1 MKEKNLIAV
10 VLLLIGL
17 LVVPFFKD
25 TIGTLFLFVFVGGAV
40 VLLVIF
46 VIIGSLMMVFRGA

>member
-1 MKEKNLIAV
+1 LKEKNIVAI

-17 LVVPFFKD
+17 LVAPFFKD
-25 TIGTLFLFVFVGGAV
+25 TIGTLFLFVFIGGAV